1 MTTQINGSRIERDA
15 RFDEFLKVLRREG
28 SPAYLPFYEHFASPG
43 FMASRVPEMAEV
55 TARDDQERYY
65 KLYAEFYLSLGYD
78 CIPLEIPLSF
88 GKIERRPSEHQS
100 EKGVCIESM
109 ADFEALAWPDEEAPI
124 NLEPFEIVGSVIP
137 DHIKIIGG
145 VCGGPY
151 EAVTLDLLGVMG
163 LSYALVDMPDVV
175 DAVFGKLQT
184 LYTNANRQLA
194 AMDCIGATRQGDDLG
209 FKTGTFMPPD
219 MLREHVFPIYK
230 AMVDEAHGQGK
241 PFILHSCGQLA
252 EVYEDLI
259 GCGIDAKHSYEDQI
273 TPVWEFQAQ
282 YGDRITPLG
291 GLDVDTVCSS
301 DEQTLRA
308 YTRSAVEKCWGEG
321 KYWALGTG
329 NSLADYIPLE
339 NYLVVLD
346 EGQKTASRCRA
357 T

>member
-1 MTTQINGSRIERDA
+1 
-15 RFDEFLKVLRREG
+15 
-28 SPAYLPFYEHFASPG
+28 
-43 FMASRVPEMAEV
+43 
-55 TARDDQERYY
+55 
-65 KLYAEFYLSLGYD
+65 LSLGYD

-109 ADFEALAWPDEEAPI
+109 ADFEALAWPNEEAPI

>member
-1 MTTQINGSRIERDA
+1 MTTRINGPRIERDA

-28 SPAYLPFYEHFASPG
+28 TPAYLPFYEHFASPG
-43 FMASRVPEMAEV
+43 FMVSRVPEMAE
-55 TARDDQERYY
+55 AKEQGDRERYY

-88 GKIERRPSEHQS
+88 GKIERKASDHQS
-100 EKGVCIESM
+100 EKGACIESM
-109 ADFEALAWPDEEAPI
+109 DDFESLAWPDEESPI
-124 NLEPFEIVGSVIP
+124 NLDAFEIVGSAIP
-137 DHIKIIGG
+137 DHIKIVGG

-151 EAVTLDLLGVMG
+151 EAATQQLLGVMG
-163 LSYALVDMPDVV
+163 LSYALMDMPDVV
-175 DAVFGKLQT
+175 QAVFGKLQT

-194 AMDCIGATRQGDDLG
+194 TMDCIGATRQGDDLG

-259 GCGIDAKHSYEDQI
+259 ECGIDAKHSYEDQI
-273 TPVWEFQAQ
+273 TPVWDFLAQ

-291 GLDVDTVCSS
+291 GLDVDTVCSA
-301 DEQTLRA
+301 DEETLRA

-346 EGQKTASRCRA
+346 EGQKTARRCRA
-357 T
+357 